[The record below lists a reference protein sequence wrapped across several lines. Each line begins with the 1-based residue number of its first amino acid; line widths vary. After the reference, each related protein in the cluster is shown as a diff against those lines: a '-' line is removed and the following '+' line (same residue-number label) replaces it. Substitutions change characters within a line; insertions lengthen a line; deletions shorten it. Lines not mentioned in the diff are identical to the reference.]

1 MPRRRE
7 SNQIDWLVITASS
20 RAQAAGYRRNLRERA
35 SRGAMASVRRWLV
48 VPDPHDKRAGSGNA
62 TLVAIARVLAARLAE
77 LRRERKR
84 PSSLDA
90 ILEGQR
96 LLIIHSGGD
105 SRRLPAYAAC
115 GKLFLPLDRRDP
127 SGTPLSMFDL
137 ILRDLVNVH
146 LRGTNPGSTLI
157 ASGDVLLNASAHTID
172 LTSPGITGVAFPAPV
187 ETAMRHGVYV
197 HDASGRVTTFLQK
210 PDHEAMRREGALTRD
225 GHALVDSGIVV
236 IDKPTVLRLVRSFG
250 LTLDAGRERLRF
262 KPPFARI
269 IDASSP
275 PMDLYADVLLAAAG
289 ESSDFPMLTKM
300 LRSVH
305 FNVRII
311 PSCDFLHVG
320 TTAEL
325 LSLAISDRRLRD
337 TRNAAPG
344 PVVLATVGRS
354 RISADANCWIDACSF
369 QKAAR
374 FQGDNVAVGLETD
387 RPFSMPHGWGVV
399 ILPLTGGGFASIA
412 FGKSDDFKTPIDHGG
427 TLGGKPL
434 IEQVRRVERVS
445 ITDRE
450 CSLYDAPLW
459 PVAKTRKDAL
469 RSIEWMWS
477 AHALP
482 SSAWL
487 RAPRISVAEAV
498 RTCDH
503 ASMIEHRCTL
513 ASQDAAE
520 AITRGTMPDGPPAAF
535 QDLLPRDAAGAL
547 AACSERAKKQTEPTA
562 RASTLWIASDLARL
576 AGRDP
581 APLRDRAMA
590 CVAEAVERSAAH
602 AQRVDRKPTRAEPIL
617 PSQASWASSPARIDL
632 AGGWSDTPPICHELG
647 GTVVNAAVR
656 VGGHAAV
663 HAIVMRTERPGITI
677 TSTDLGRTTSIRAI
691 TELRLPFDPTRW
703 ASLACAAI
711 ALNAESDSPPR
722 SVDEVCRRMWDGPG
736 GLHVTT
742 YSTLPKGS
750 GLGTS
755 SILGATLLAALAD
768 ACGRRMS
775 VERLFAQ
782 TLRLEQMLGTGG
794 GWQDQAG
801 GLTPGVKLLTTSPG
815 FDQVPRVSTLSD
827 RLFSDPDGPR
837 MLLYFTGERRMARG
851 ILRGVV
857 GRYLARDPRMLHAVV
872 ALKDGAIAMADAVK
886 AGNQSEIT
894 VRLAEYWSLKRA
906 ADSGASLPSVESIT
920 HTLRDHLAAWELPGA
935 GGGGYLFMI
944 ARDADAEHRIRN
956 YLRRN
961 PLNAE
966 SRFADV
972 EIDVRG
978 LTVLRT

>member
-1 MPRRRE
+1 MPRLRE
-7 SNQIDWLVITASS
+7 TTQIDWLVITASS
-20 RAQAAGYRRNLRERA
+20 RAQAAGYRQNLRERA
-35 SRGAMASVRRWLV
+35 SRGALASVRRWLV

-62 TLVAIARVLAARLAE
+62 TLVALARVLGARLAE

-84 PSSLDA
+84 PASIQG

-105 SRRLPAYAAC
+105 SRRLTAYAAC

-137 ILRDLVNVH
+137 ILRDLVSVH

-172 LTSPGITGVAFPAPV
+172 LKSPGITGVAFRAPV
-187 ETAMRHGVYV
+187 ETARRHGVYV
-197 HDASGRVTTFLQK
+197 PDASGRVKMYLQK
-210 PDHEAMRREGALTRD
+210 PNQEAMRREGALARD
-225 GHALVDSGIVV
+225 GRALVDSGIVV
-236 IDKPTVLRLVRSFG
+236 LDKPTVLRLVRSFG

-262 KPPFARI
+262 QPPFTRI
-269 IDASSP
+269 IEASSP

-289 ESSDFPMLTKM
+289 ETSKLPMLAEA
-300 LRSVH
+300 LRSVS

-337 TRNAAPG
+337 TSNIAPG
-344 PVVLATVGRS
+344 PVVLATAGHS
-354 RISADANCWIDACSF
+354 RITAGVNCWIDACSF

-374 FQGDNVAVGLETD
+374 FQGDNVAVGIEAD
-387 RPFSMPHGWGVV
+387 RPFSMPQGWGAV
-399 ILPLTGGGFASIA
+399 ILPLTRGGFVGIA
-412 FGKSDDFKTPIDHGG
+412 FGKSDDFKTPIEQGG

-434 IEQVRRVERVS
+434 IEQVRRAERMS
-445 ITDRE
+445 ITDRA

-469 RSIEWMWS
+469 KSIEWMWS
-477 AHALP
+477 TDALP

-487 RAPRISVAEAV
+487 RAQRLSVAEAV

-503 ASMIEHRCTL
+503 ASMIEHRRTL
-513 ASQDAAE
+513 LSQHAAE
-520 AITRGTMPDGPPAAF
+520 AIKHGAKPDGTSSVL
-535 QDLLPRDAAGAL
+535 QDLLPRDAARAL
-547 AACSERAKKQTEPTA
+547 IACSERAKTQKEPTA
-562 RASTLWIASDLARL
+562 RASTHWIASDLARIV
-576 AGRDP
+576 GRDP
-581 APLRDRAMA
+581 TPLRDRAMA

-602 AQRVDRKPTRAEPIL
+602 AQHVDREPTRGEPIL
-617 PSQASWASSPARIDL
+617 PRQASWASSPARIDL
-632 AGGWSDTPPICHELG
+632 AGGWSDTPPICHDLG
-647 GTVVNAAVR
+647 GTVVNAAIK

-663 HAIVMRTERPGITI
+663 HAIVMRTERPGITV
-677 TSTDLGRTTSIRAI
+677 TSTDLGRTTSIRTTA
-691 TELRLPFDPTRW
+691 ELRLPFDPTRW

-711 ALNAESDSPPR
+711 ALNTESDDPPR
-722 SVDEVCRRMWDGPG
+722 SINEVCRTMWDGPG

-768 ACGRRMS
+768 ASGRTMT

-827 RLFSDPDGPR
+827 RLFSERNGPR

-857 GRYLARDPRMLHAVV
+857 GRYLARDPRMLRALV
-872 ALKDGAIAMADAVK
+872 ALKSGANAMADAVK
-886 AGNQSEIT
+886 AGDNSEIAA
-894 VRLAEYWSLKRA
+894 RLAEYWSLKRA
-906 ADSGASLPSVESIT
+906 ADPGASLPSVESIT
-920 HTLRDHLAAWELPGA
+920 HKLRDELLAWELPGA

-944 ARDADAEHRIRN
+944 ARDADAEHRIRL
-956 YLRRN
+956 YLRKN
-961 PLNAE
+961 PLNVE

-978 LTVLRT
+978 LAVRRT

>member
-1 MPRRRE
+1 MPRRFQT
-7 SNQIDWLVITASS
+7 NQIDWLVITASS
-20 RAQAAGYRRNLRERA
+20 RAQAAGYRQNLRERA

-84 PSSLDA
+84 PHSVGD

-115 GKLFLPLDRRDP
+115 GKLFLPLDRRDAN
-127 SGTPLSMFDL
+127 GTPLSMFDL
-137 ILRDLVNVH
+137 ILNDLVTVH
-146 LRGTNPGSTLI
+146 LRGTQPGSTLI
-157 ASGDVLLNASAHTID
+157 ASGDVLLNASAHAID
-172 LTSPGITGVAFPAPV
+172 LTSQGITGVAFPAPV
-187 ETAMRHGVYV
+187 ETASRHGVYV
-197 HDASGRVTTFLQK
+197 PDASGRVAKFLQK
-210 PDHEAMRREGALTRD
+210 PDQETMTREGALTRD

-236 IDKPTVLRLVRSFG
+236 LDRPSAVRLVESFG
-250 LTLDAGRERLRF
+250 LTLDATRERLRF
-262 KPPFARI
+262 KPPFERI
-269 IDASSP
+269 IDATSP
-275 PMDLYADVLLAAAG
+275 AMDLYADVLLAAAG
-289 ESSDFPMLTKM
+289 EASRVPMLAKA
-300 LRSVH
+300 LRSVP
-305 FNVRII
+305 FNVRMI

-325 LSLAISDRRLRD
+325 LTLATGDHRLRD
-337 TRNAAPG
+337 AIN
-344 PVVLATVGRS
+344 PVRDPVILATAGRA
-354 RISADANCWIDACSF
+354 RISTGVNCWIDACSF
-369 QKAAR
+369 RKAAR
-374 FQGDNVAVGLETD
+374 FQGNNVAVGIETD

-399 ILPLTGGGFASIA
+399 ILPLTGGAFASIA
-412 FGKSDDFKTPIDHGG
+412 FGKSDDFKTPIDQGG

-434 IEQVRRVERVS
+434 SDQVRRADRMS
-445 ITDRE
+445 ITDRA
-450 CSLYDAPLW
+450 CSLYDAPIW
-459 PVAKTRKDAL
+459 PVAPTRKDAL
-469 RSIEWMWS
+469 RSIEWIWKPD
-477 AHALP
+477 ALP

-487 RAPRISVAEAV
+487 RATRISVAQAV

-503 ASMIEHRCTL
+503 AAMIDHRRSL
-513 ASQDAAE
+513 RSQNAAE
-520 AITRGTMPDGPPAAF
+520 AIAHEPKNDARPVTL
-535 QDLLPRDAAGAL
+535 QDLLPRDAARAL
-547 AACSERAKKQTEPTA
+547 AACSERARKQTEPTA
-562 RASTLWIASDLARL
+562 RASTLWVASDLARIV
-576 AGRDP
+576 GRDP
-581 APLRDRAMA
+581 APFRDRAMA
-590 CVAEAVERSAAH
+590 SVAEAVERSAAH
-602 AQRVDRKPTRAEPIL
+602 AQRVDPKPARSEPIL
-617 PSQASWASSPARIDL
+617 PNQASWASSPARIDL
-632 AGGWSDTPPICHELG
+632 AGGWSDTPPICHERG
-647 GTVVNAAVR
+647 GTVVNAAVK

-663 HAIVMRTERPGITI
+663 HAIVMRTEQRGITI
-677 TSTDLGRTTSIRAI
+677 TSTDLGRTTGIRAI
-691 TELRLPFDPTRW
+691 TQLRLPFDPTRW
-703 ASLACAAI
+703 SSLACAAI
-711 ALNAESDSPPR
+711 ALNAESDAPPR
-722 SVDEVCRRMWDGPG
+722 SIDEVCRTMWGGPG

-768 ACGRRMS
+768 ASGRRIS

-815 FDQVPRVSTLSD
+815 FDQVPRVSTLAD
-827 RLFSDPDGPR
+827 RLFTDPDGPR

-857 GRYLARDPRMLHAVV
+857 GRYLARDPSMLRAVD
-872 ALKDGAIAMADAVK
+872 ALKRGALAMAEAVK
-886 AGNQSEIT
+886 AGDHGEIAA
-894 VRLAEYWSLKRA
+894 RLAEYWSLKRA
-906 ADSGASLPSVESIT
+906 ADPGASLPSAESIT
-920 HTLRDHLAAWELPGA
+920 HSLREDLIAWELPGA

-944 ARDADAEHRIRN
+944 ARDADAERRIRDC
-956 YLRRN
+956 LRRN

-978 LTVLRT
+978 LTVSRT